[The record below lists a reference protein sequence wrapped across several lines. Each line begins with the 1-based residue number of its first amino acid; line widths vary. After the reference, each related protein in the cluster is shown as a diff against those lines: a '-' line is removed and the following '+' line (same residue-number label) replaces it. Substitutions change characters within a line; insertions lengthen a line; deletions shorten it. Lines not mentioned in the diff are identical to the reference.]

1 VTSRWRRPLTVA
13 LAAAAVGGAPAR
25 AQSTLDS
32 PPNLS
37 DWVAVPGGLQ
47 FNLLHRFS
55 IGPAPSRRLQNAPTI
70 SLAYGLMPWLSLG
83 LNYAS
88 ASEVVQ
94 AYPNEWELLARL
106 AALTQ
111 DRGAPVDLY
120 LQGGYNEAARS
131 ADGQMLL
138 ARRVGPVRAVAGL
151 GVLEDA
157 LGEGHT
163 RATLAAGATVRVH
176 GLIGLA
182 ADAATFADRDAS
194 EDVAWSAG
202 VILGITG
209 TPHTMSVHATNVA
222 SRTLQGIA
230 RGTGV
235 TRYGFEYTIPISVGR
250 LRARPR
256 PEGASQPRDRNA
268 PAPLAPGPP
277 PGKAVVID
285 IRSLQYARGT
295 VEIDG
300 GTTIEWRNRDPLAHT
315 VTSDDGAF
323 DSGELRPESGWSH
336 TFTTPGTYTYHC
348 TPHPHMKATV
358 VVRANS

>member
-1 VTSRWRRPLTVA
+1 MA
-13 LAAAAVGGAPAR
+13 AAMAAAVLGGAPAL

-37 DWVAVPGGLQ
+37 SWVAVPGGLQ

-70 SLAYGLMPWLSLG
+70 SLAYGLVPWLSLG

-88 ASEVVQ
+88 ASEVVLG
-94 AYPNEWELLARL
+94 YPNEWEVLARL
-106 AALTQ
+106 APLAQ

-131 ADGQMLL
+131 ADGQVLL
-138 ARRVGPVRAVAGL
+138 ARRAGPVRAVAGL
-151 GVLEDA
+151 GVLGDDQ
-157 LGEGHT
+157 GEGRT
-163 RATLAAGATVRVH
+163 RATLAAGGTVRVH

-182 ADAATFADRDAS
+182 ADAVTFAGREAS

-209 TPHTMSVHATNVA
+209 TPHTMSIHASNVA

-230 RGTGV
+230 RGTGT
-235 TRYGFEYTIPISVGR
+235 TRYGFEYTIPIRTGR
-250 LRARPR
+250 RRARP
-256 PEGASQPRDRNA
+256 PAGDAAGPHDRNA
-268 PAPLAPGPP
+268 PAPAMETPP
-277 PGKAVVID
+277 PGKVVVID
-285 IRSLQYARGT
+285 IRSLRYARGT
-295 VEIDG
+295 VEIVA
-300 GTTIEWRNRDPLAHT
+300 GTTVEWRNRDPLAHT

-323 DSGELRPESGWSH
+323 DSGEVRPESRWRH
-336 TFTTPGTYTYHC
+336 TFTIPGTYAYHC
-348 TPHPHMKATV
+348 TPHPDMKARV
-358 VVRANS
+358 VVRPNT